1 MGPIF
6 FTLCFGIDLG
16 FEQLYTQ
23 TNDHSFDIY
32 NLISFILEALI
43 LFIVLIVCI
52 VGFLSIQKKHQAK
65 VDLIHVFAH
74 FLAVFAFLLSN
85 LLAIFSDGLGDELA
99 EDSNGQDVLIPHKF
113 KNQAEK
119 MFRIWWASIIF

>member
-16 FEQLYTQ
+16 FEQKYTN
-23 TNDHSFDIY
+23 TKDHNFDIE
-32 NLISFILEALI
+32 NTVSFILEALI

-52 VGFLSIQKKHQAK
+52 VGFLSIQKKHGAK

-74 FLAVFAFLLSN
+74 FLAVFAFLLST
-85 LLAIFSDGLGDELA
+85 LLAIFVDSLGDEL
-99 EDSNGQDVLIPHKF
+99 
-113 KNQAEK
+113 
-119 MFRIWWASIIF
+119 